1 MLFAVVTAS
10 VEKNPLFPCYHHR
23 AIQSRRSAADTDLC
37 GAIAPEDEQM
47 ALRDTGLQDI
57 LLQLP
62 SSLRDRAEEMA
73 SRERLSLNLFVATAV
88 AEKLQRLQMEACLGI
103 TEREDFPLSS
113 PHDALTLVH

>member
-1 MLFAVVTAS
+1 
-10 VEKNPLFPCYHHR
+10 
-23 AIQSRRSAADTDLC
+23 
-37 GAIAPEDEQM
+37 
-47 ALRDTGLQDI
+47 
-57 LLQLP
+57 
-62 SSLRDRAEEMA
+62 MA